1 MREIKLDAKAGVS
14 KVYKAAFCTSRFAL
28 ECQMTSC
35 IWDRVSSDW
44 KIRSTTWSASC
55 ICVFLKHYKN
65 RFCESVFS
73 FATIC
78 IWTPSFPKETGHN
91 NVSTLQHLNTHS
103 PSNQWSCL
111 ESLTHFDSVQLS
123 DSEILLQ
130 RDIIVS
136 CDFIKTTLFCMFVD

>member
-55 ICVFLKHYKN
+55 ICVFL
-65 RFCESVFS
+65 
-73 FATIC
+73 
-78 IWTPSFPKETGHN
+78 
-91 NVSTLQHLNTHS
+91 
-103 PSNQWSCL
+103 
-111 ESLTHFDSVQLS
+111 
-123 DSEILLQ
+123 
-130 RDIIVS
+130 
-136 CDFIKTTLFCMFVD
+136 